1 MGSRLCFYFA
11 FKDAWILI
19 HVLKKLLELECDH
32 CIPEY
37 NISLGLARDSGLV
50 TSLEIG
56 TETSRD
62 PSSSGKLTVQS
73 SSLGKS
79 RQGKRFP

>member
-1 MGSRLCFYFA
+1 MHA
-11 FKDAWILI
+11 
-19 HVLKKLLELECDH
+19 LKKLLELECDH
-32 CIPEY
+32 YIPEY

-50 TSLEIG
+50 TSLEVG

-79 RQGKRFP
+79 RQDECFP